1 MKILNWR
8 KKILKFLVILMFF
21 VMVIGVI
28 VIWTLYEGGGE
39 IMKEDGFFIFDI
51 DELEFFLNLREEENV
66 IKLNFG
72 GVEFKILVKDIFVN
86 DKCENFLNK
95 YCYVLV
101 DGIVFNL
108 RFLQMYGVQCYYVSW
123 KNLIFF
129 LLEDCFEL
137 NYGFWYGFVNNKNLF
152 RNIWFIQNM

>member
-28 VIWTLYEGGGE
+28 VIWILYEGGGE

-51 DELEFFLNLREEENV
+51 DELEFFLNLKEEENV

-72 GVEFKILVKDIFVN
+72 GVEFKILVKDISVN

-108 RFLQMYGVQCYYVSW
+108 RFL
-123 KNLIFF
+123 
-129 LLEDCFEL
+129 
-137 NYGFWYGFVNNKNLF
+137 
-152 RNIWFIQNM
+152 